1 MNVPRKTNS
10 SLLYITVSI
19 MYIFYFLSLYIN
31 RIVDLQN
38 SHEEIVLLQNMLRDT
53 LYISKIR
60 IK

>member
-1 MNVPRKTNS
+1 
-10 SLLYITVSI
+10 

-31 RIVDLQN
+31 RIVDLRN

>member
-1 MNVPRKTNS
+1 
-10 SLLYITVSI
+10 